1 MPRCAYFNPSN
12 MPSGGPRMSHEPRHY
27 QRKQLALHRGKRD
40 IDRKEYSVAE
50 IDMEYEEM
58 QKEWSIQWTMF

>member
-27 QRKQLALHRGKRD
+27 QRKQMTQLRRRKRD
-40 IDRKEYSVAE
+40 IDRRESTVAE
-50 IDMEYEEM
+50 IDMEYDEI
-58 QKEWSIQWTMF
+58 QKEW